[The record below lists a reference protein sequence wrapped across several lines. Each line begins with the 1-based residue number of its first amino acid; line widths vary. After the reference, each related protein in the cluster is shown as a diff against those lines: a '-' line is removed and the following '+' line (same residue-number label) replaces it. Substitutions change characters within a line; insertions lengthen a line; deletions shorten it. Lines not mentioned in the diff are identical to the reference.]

1 MIKLKLFNGL
11 GFFYNRKPFFLHLL
25 FVRRSL
31 NLHFIRKTIKKLRK
45 MFMNYSKI

>member
-11 GFFYNRKPFFLHLL
+11 GFFITVNRFLHLL

-45 MFMNYSKI
+45 LFMNYSKI